1 MSNNNVPLA
10 HRIAELAKRIK
21 KLSEQLVTKVT
32 KEVYTNDR
40 SKHSKESK

>member
-1 MSNNNVPLA
+1 MSNNVPLA

-21 KLSEQLVTKVT
+21 KLSEQLVTKMT
-32 KEVYTNDR
+32 KEVYTNDSE